1 MNFTTFLKFTRRFYF
16 SKIIKSENKTSFL
29 PVLLY
34 RTSILSFMTKE
45 KWQGHIAIL
54 MTNVIFGL
62 NTPIAK
68 TLVPEWIHPF
78 ALTLVRMAF
87 ATGVFWLI
95 ALFMPKEKVSWKD
108 LGILFFAALFG
119 LIGAQLSFAI
129 ALQYTSPVNISL
141 IAAMTPV
148 IVMILAAIFLKEPI
162 TGKKASGVFIGACGA
177 LLLIW
182 QSSPIGTGAN
192 NTLGTLLCIVNIVTY
207 AIYLIITRTIS
218 QRYSPVTLMKW
229 MFLFAA
235 LIALPLGFGKIG
247 ESRIFSGTLDTSA
260 LLRLSYIVVMAT
272 GVAYLLVPIA
282 LKRIRPTTVS
292 MYNNAQ
298 PIIASIVAILI
309 GQDFFTWDKPVAA
322 ALVFFGV
329 YLVTQSKS
337 RAEIEQQNH

>member
-1 MNFTTFLKFTRRFYF
+1 MTR
-16 SKIIKSENKTSFL
+16 
-29 PVLLY
+29 
-34 RTSILSFMTKE
+34 E

-78 ALTLVRMAF
+78 ALTLVRMSC
-87 ATGVFWLI
+87 ATLIFWSI
-95 ALFMPKEKVSWKD
+95 SLFLPREKVSFKD
-108 LGILFFAALFG
+108 LTILFFG
-119 LIGAQLSFAI
+119 LIGAQLSFAV
-129 ALQYTSPVNISL
+129 ALQYSSPVNISL

-148 IVMILAAIFLKEPI
+148 IVMLMAAVFLKEPI
-162 TGKKASGVFIGACGA
+162 TGKKATGVFIGACGA
-177 LLLIW
+177 LLLIL
-182 QSSPIGTGAN
+182 QSTPAGGGSN
-192 NTLGTLLCIVNIVTY
+192 HTLGTLLCIVNIVTY
-207 AIYLIITRTIS
+207 ATYLIITRTIS
-218 QRYSPVTLMKW
+218 RRYSPVTLMKW

-235 LIALPLGFGKIG
+235 LVALPLGLDKLG
-247 ESRIFSGTLDTSA
+247 ESKIFMTPVLDLNA
-260 LLRLSYIVVMAT
+260 LLRLAYIVIMAT

-309 GQDFFTWDKPVAA
+309 GQDSFTWDKPVAA
-322 ALVFFGV
+322 LLVFLGV

-337 RAEIEQQNH
+337 RADIEKQS

>member
-1 MNFTTFLKFTRRFYF
+1 
-16 SKIIKSENKTSFL
+16 
-29 PVLLY
+29 
-34 RTSILSFMTKE
+34 MTKE

-68 TLVPEWIHPF
+68 TLVPEWINPF
-78 ALTLVRMAF
+78 ALTLVRMSS
-87 ATGVFWLI
+87 ATVIFWCI
-95 ALFMPKEKVSWKD
+95 SLFIPREKVSTKD
-108 LGILFFAALFG
+108 LAILFFAALFG
-119 LIGAQLSFAI
+119 LIGAQLSFAV

-148 IVMILAAIFLKEPI
+148 IVMLMAAAFLKEPI
-162 TGKKASGVFIGACGA
+162 TGKKATGVFIGACGA
-177 LLLIW
+177 LLLIL
-182 QSSPIGTGAN
+182 QSSPAGGGTH
-192 NTLGTLLCIVNIVTY
+192 NTLGNLLCIVNIVTY
-207 AIYLIITRTIS
+207 ATYLIITRTIS

-229 MFLFAA
+229 MFFFAA
-235 LIALPLGFGKIG
+235 LIAFPLGFDKLG
-247 ESRIFSGTLDTSA
+247 ESKIFTTPVLDLNA
-260 LLRLSYIVVMAT
+260 LLRLSYIVIMAT

-309 GQDFFTWDKPVAA
+309 GQDVFTWEKPVAA

-337 RAEIEQQNH
+337 RADLEKQA

>member
-1 MNFTTFLKFTRRFYF
+1 MFLHFNF
-16 SKIIKSENKTSFL
+16 NN
-29 PVLLY
+29 
-34 RTSILSFMTKE
+34 MTKE

-78 ALTLVRMAF
+78 ALTLVRMSC
-87 ATGVFWLI
+87 ATVVFWGI
-95 ALFMPKEKVSWKD
+95 SLFLPREKVCRKD
-108 LGILFFAALFG
+108 LAILFFAALFG
-119 LIGAQLSFAI
+119 LIGAQLSFAV

-148 IVMILAAIFLKEPI
+148 IVMLMAALFLKEPI
-162 TGKKASGVFIGACGA
+162 TGKKAGGVFIGACGA
-177 LLLIW
+177 LLLIL
-182 QSSPIGTGAN
+182 QSSPVGSGAN

-207 AIYLIITRTIS
+207 ATYLIITRTIS

-229 MFLFAA
+229 MFFFAA
-235 LIALPLGFGKIG
+235 LVAIPLGFNKLG
-247 ESRIFSGTLDTSA
+247 ESKIFTTPIPDTSA
-260 LLRLSYIVVMAT
+260 LLRLGYIVVMAT

-309 GQDFFTWDKPVAA
+309 GQDIFTWDKPVAA

-337 RAEIEQQNH
+337 RADIEK

>member
-1 MNFTTFLKFTRRFYF
+1 MTR
-16 SKIIKSENKTSFL
+16 
-29 PVLLY
+29 
-34 RTSILSFMTKE
+34 E

-78 ALTLVRMAF
+78 ALTLVRMSC
-87 ATGVFWLI
+87 ATLIFWSI
-95 ALFMPKEKVSWKD
+95 SLFLPREKVSFKD
-108 LGILFFAALFG
+108 FFAALFG
-119 LIGAQLSFAI
+119 LIGAQLSFAV
-129 ALQYTSPVNISL
+129 ALQYSSPVNISL

-148 IVMILAAIFLKEPI
+148 IVMLMAAVFLKEPI
-162 TGKKASGVFIGACGA
+162 TGKKATGVFIGACGA
-177 LLLIW
+177 LLLIL
-182 QSSPIGTGAN
+182 QSTPADGGSN
-192 NTLGTLLCIVNIVTY
+192 HTLGTLLCIVNIVTY
-207 AIYLIITRTIS
+207 ATYLIITRTIS
-218 QRYSPVTLMKW
+218 RRYSPVTLMKW

-235 LIALPLGFGKIG
+235 LVALPLGLDKLG
-247 ESRIFSGTLDTSA
+247 ESKIFMTPVLDLNA
-260 LLRLSYIVVMAT
+260 LLRLAYIVIMAT

-309 GQDFFTWDKPVAA
+309 GQDSFTWDKPVAA
-322 ALVFFGV
+322 LLVFLGV

-337 RAEIEQQNH
+337 RADIEKQS

>member
-1 MNFTTFLKFTRRFYF
+1 
-16 SKIIKSENKTSFL
+16 
-29 PVLLY
+29 
-34 RTSILSFMTKE
+34 MTKE

-78 ALTLVRMAF
+78 ALTLVRMSC
-87 ATGVFWLI
+87 ATVVFWSI
-95 ALFMPKEKVSWKD
+95 SLFLPREKVRGKD
-108 LGILFFAALFG
+108 LAILFFAALFG
-119 LIGAQLSFAI
+119 LIGAQLSFAV

-148 IVMILAAIFLKEPI
+148 IVMLMAALFLKEPI
-162 TGKKASGVFIGACGA
+162 TGKKAGGVFIGACGA
-177 LLLIW
+177 LLLIL
-182 QSSPIGTGAN
+182 QSSPTGSGSN

-207 AIYLIITRTIS
+207 ATYLIITRTIS

-235 LIALPLGFGKIG
+235 MIAIPLGFNKLG
-247 ESRIFSGTLDTSA
+247 ESKIFTTPILDTSA
-260 LLRLSYIVVMAT
+260 LLRLGYIVVMAT

-309 GQDFFTWDKPVAA
+309 GQDIFTWDKPVAA

-329 YLVTQSKS
+329 YLVTQSKA
-337 RAEIEQQNH
+337 RADIEKQS